1 MKKTIKLGEKILL
14 LIAAMIIV
22 FLNNF
27 RDEIKNYINPK
38 DEVIISYDIDNIPE
52 YNGEDYIIIND
63 NKPFFKE
70 EEIITDSFEEYT
82 ELDSLGRAIRAYAN
96 IGKDLMPSEKRE
108 RLYIKPTGFKIIRD
122 NEIDGKYLYN
132 RCHLIAY
139 QLTGENEN
147 EKNLIT
153 CTRHMNAEV
162 MTDFENKIGNY
173 VRKTNN
179 HVLYRVTPY
188 YDGKNLVAKGIN
200 LEAYS
205 VEDNGEEIEFN
216 VFIYNVQPNYTINY
230 KTGEAKKDN

>member
-1 MKKTIKLGEKILL
+1 MKKIKDLGEKIIL
-14 LIAAMIIV
+14 LIVAMVIV
-22 FLNNF
+22 LLNNF
-27 RDEIKNYINPK
+27 KAEIKEFLNPK
-38 DEVIISYDIDNIPE
+38 EEVKISYNIDNIPE

-70 EEIITDSFEEYT
+70 EEKIKDSFEEYYS
-82 ELDSLGRAIRAYAN
+82 LDSLGRTTLAYAN
-96 IGKDLMPSEKRE
+96 IGIDIMPEEKRE
-108 RLYIKPTGFKIIRD
+108 RLYIKPSGFKIIKD

-162 MTDFENKIGNY
+162 MTEFENKVGNY
-173 VRKTNN
+173 VRKTKN

-188 YDGKNLVAKGIN
+188 YDDDNLVAKGVN
-200 LEAYS
+200 MEAYS
-205 VEDNGEEIEFN
+205 IEDDGKGIEFN
-216 VFIYNVQPNYTINY
+216 VFIYNVQKHYTINY